1 MKFKHNLKMK
11 FSAALFSFFILLTG
25 QSISAQ
31 VIIKSGSQDSKGFLG
46 IRSEQISAEKA
57 EALGFN
63 NIHGNYIRE
72 ILPGCAAEK
81 AGLQPFD
88 YIYGIG
94 DERADE
100 ERGLT
105 TLLKKYKPGENVTL
119 HLIRKGKPLAVEAT
133 LGRASDFRE
142 MPRSSQDTPYLG
154 INRHPENA
162 DGEVGVRIYALNN
175 STAQEMGLKDGDL
188 VTAINGFPMVDWT
201 DISTAIKNMKVGE
214 NIVVE
219 YEREGRKNR
228 AEMPI
233 KSRIQGRPAPQPAPQ
248 APRLAI
254 PRTTDYAFL
263 GIQSTG
269 LSPEKARK
277 LGFDHHHGSYVT
289 HVIANTAAEKAG
301 IQIFDYIYGID
312 EYRTG
317 EDQTLTQII
326 RRFQPGDKAVVHLV
340 RKGKKQTVSVTFA
353 SRSEAKDIEK
363 SKCEEAFF
371 GIRNSTKTSSDQG
384 IAVDIVTN
392 STAQAIGMKD
402 GDIITTINDY
412 LMIDWPDITTVIN
425 HLKVGQT
432 IKVEYV
438 RNGRKQTASGPI
450 KSQCDTQKEEKW
462 EELLKRSES
471 EWSLKGKEQESIDIS
486 RFSITVNDMS
496 RSEAENLR
504 SRHGIELRTANDL
517 QVRQLKIVPN
527 PGTSAFRLEFNLPT
541 SGETTVKIFNDTGR
555 KIYDYDLGRFTGH
568 FEDEVNIAQNGPG
581 NYFLEIRQGGKSVAK
596 KIVLK

>member
-1 MKFKHNLKMK
+1 MVL
-11 FSAALFSFFILLTG
+11 AGRPGI
-25 QSISAQ
+25 AQ
-31 VIIKSGSQDSKGFLG
+31 VIVQSRSQDGKGFLG
-46 IRSEQISAEKA
+46 IRSEQISSEKA
-57 EALGFN
+57 KALGFN

-94 DERADE
+94 EDRAGKED
-100 ERGLT
+100 GIT
-105 TLLKKYKPGENVTL
+105 TLLKKYKPGDKVTL

-133 LGRASDFRE
+133 LGRSSDFRE
-142 MPRSSQDTPYLG
+142 TPRSSQANPFLG
-154 INRHPENA
+154 INRHPDNKDEA
-162 DGEVGVRIYALNN
+162 IGVRVYALNN
-175 STAQEMGLKDGDL
+175 STAREMGLKDGDL
-188 VTAINGFPMVDWT
+188 ITSINGNPMVDWT
-201 DISTAIKNMKVGE
+201 DISTAINNMKVGE

-219 YEREGRKNR
+219 YERDGQKNR

-233 KSRIQGRPAPQPAPQ
+233 KSYAQSRPAPPAKPAPPAP
-248 APRLAI
+248 APRILERQAGN
-254 PRTTDYAFL
+254 YAFL
-263 GIQSTG
+263 GIQSTD
-269 LSPEKARK
+269 LSREKARK
-277 LGFDHHHGSYVT
+277 LGLDHHHGSYVT
-289 HVIANTAAEKAG
+289 HVIGNTAAEKAG

-353 SRSEAKDIEK
+353 SRSEAKDTEK

-412 LMIDWPDITTVIN
+412 PMIDWPDITTVIN

-541 SGETTVKIFNDTGR
+541 SGETTVKIFNASGR

-581 NYFLEIRQGGKSVAK
+581 NYFLEIKQGGKSVAK